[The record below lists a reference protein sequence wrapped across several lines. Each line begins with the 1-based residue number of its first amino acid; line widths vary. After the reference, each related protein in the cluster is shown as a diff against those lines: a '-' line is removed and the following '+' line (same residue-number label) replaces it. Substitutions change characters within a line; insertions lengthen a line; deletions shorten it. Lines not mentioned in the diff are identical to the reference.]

1 MVCFVVYKL
10 YPNKKIDQKKYIL
23 NNDNS
28 NNNKELR
35 RIALSMPGLGCVCVA
50 LKQTSEG
57 GSVLQIG

>member
-35 RIALSMPGLGCVCVA
+35 RIALSMPGLG
-50 LKQTSEG
+50 
-57 GSVLQIG
+57 